1 MKKLTILFLLI
12 SSYSFAQ
19 ECGKFFKIQDK
30 STKHPIREVTFIQG
44 KNRVKAYADNGIY
57 PLTFQCADT
66 LIVDANNYYRKRY
79 YIKNVSKD
87 TIVVELNAVSYNL
100 DAVVVKAMTPER
112 LKQQLVDSVLADI
125 ARNKSIIDLPT
136 PDRLAYEKEQVKT
149 NSHGYGQVSLKG
161 LLPKEAQHP
170 ITAIS
175 NIVNRKKIARIEQT
189 QYFAKNLEVFREKY
203 NKEKISL
210 WTGFTGEKLTKFMD
224 FCKLD
229 FNFVVE
235 SLETQIVES
244 VQQCVKNFKEK

>member
-1 MKKLTILFLLI
+1 MKKLTILFFLI

-30 STKHPIREVTFIQG
+30 STKHLIREVTFVQG
-44 KNRVKAYADNGIY
+44 KQRVKAYADNGIY

-66 LIVDANNYYRKRY
+66 LIVDANNYFRKRY
-79 YIKNVSKD
+79 LFKNVSKD
-87 TIVVELNAVSYNL
+87 TVLVELNAVSYNL

-125 ARNKSIIDLPT
+125 ARNKRIIDLPT
-136 PDRLAYEKEQVKT
+136 SDPLAYEKDQVSK
-149 NSHGYGQVSLKG
+149 NGNGQVSLKG

-175 NIVNRKKIARIEQT
+175 NLVNRKKIARIEQT

-203 NKEKISL
+203 NKEKVSL
-210 WTGFTGEKLTKFMD
+210 WTGFTGEKLIKFMD

-235 SLETQIVES
+235 SLEMQIVES